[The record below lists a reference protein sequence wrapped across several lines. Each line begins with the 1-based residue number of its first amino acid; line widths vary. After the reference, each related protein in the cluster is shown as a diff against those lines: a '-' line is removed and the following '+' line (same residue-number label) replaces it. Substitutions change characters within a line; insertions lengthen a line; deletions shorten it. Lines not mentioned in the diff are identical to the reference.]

1 VRGRGTAAPGERDQ
15 THRGAILA
23 VAVGAITIDA
33 ALLGLIAPLLPQI
46 EERTRA
52 SDAELGIALAAY
64 AAPIALLSLPLGRAA
79 DRFGR
84 KALLIAGLLTIA
96 AGSVLI
102 AVSHSL
108 ELLIGARAIQG
119 VGSAASWISALALVS
134 DTAPPGR
141 RGESLGAALAATG
154 IGSIAG
160 PALGGVTADVLSYEA
175 PFLIA
180 CGSAVAVVG
189 AAAILL
195 PRGVRRARPAAPA
208 LGVVVRS
215 IRAGNGGWAAAITLL
230 SAGVL
235 GLIEVIAPL
244 DLDQRLGL
252 SASAIGLLFAGSIA
266 VDAVTSPLGGRWGDR
281 RGRLGPAVAGMVL
294 TAVSAVSLAV
304 LPDVWGAALSLGVY
318 GAGFALAFS
327 AAVPW
332 LDDAFEEEE
341 RGLGYGVQN
350 LLYAAGYAVGPVLG
364 GWLLELTGAELAY
377 AITAGVVA
385 AAALLLLVRRPQAC
399 PAGAS
404 PQKPAICR
412 EVVMPEEGLEPPT
425 RGL

>member
-1 VRGRGTAAPGERDQ
+1 VRGRGAAAPCGRDR
-15 THRGAILA
+15 TRRGVIRGIAIGA
-23 VAVGAITIDA
+23 VTIDA

-46 EERTRA
+46 EERTGA
-52 SDAELGIALAAY
+52 SDAALGIALAAY

-84 KALLIAGLLTIA
+84 RVLLIAGLLVIA

-108 ELLIGARAIQG
+108 ELLIAARTIQG
-119 VGSAASWISALALVS
+119 IGSAASWISALALVS

-180 CGSAVAVVG
+180 CGCALAVVG
-189 AAAILL
+189 AALMLL
-195 PRGVRRARPAAPA
+195 PHGVRPSRPAAPA
-208 LGVVVRS
+208 LAVVLRS
-215 IRAGNGGWAAAITLL
+215 IRAGDGGWAAAITLL
-230 SAGVL
+230 SATVL
-235 GLIEVIAPL
+235 GLVEVVAPL
-244 DLDQRLGL
+244 DFDQRLGL

-266 VDAVTSPLGGRWGDR
+266 VDAATSPLGGRWGDR

-294 TAVSAVSLAV
+294 TAISVGLLAV

-318 GAGFALAFS
+318 GAAFALAFS

-341 RGLGYGVQN
+341 RGLGYGVQA
-350 LLYAAGYAVGPVLG
+350 LLYSAGYAVGPVLG
-364 GWLLELTGAELAY
+364 GWLLERTGADLAY

-385 AAALLLLVRRPQAC
+385 VGAVFLLVRRPEA
-399 PAGAS
+399 
-404 PQKPAICR
+404 
-412 EVVMPEEGLEPPT
+412 
-425 RGL
+425 

>member
-1 VRGRGTAAPGERDQ
+1 VRSRGAAARGGRYRTR
-15 THRGAILA
+15 RGAILGIA
-23 VAVGAITIDA
+23 VAAITIDA

-46 EERTRA
+46 EDRTGA
-52 SDAELGIALAAY
+52 SDAALGIALAAY

-84 KALLIAGLLTIA
+84 KALLIAGLLLIA

-102 AVSHSL
+102 AISHSL
-108 ELLIGARAIQG
+108 ELLIAARTIQG

-160 PALGGVTADVLSYEA
+160 PALGGVAADVLSYEA

-180 CGSAVAVVG
+180 CACALAVAG
-189 AAAILL
+189 AAVMLL
-195 PRGVRRARPAAPA
+195 PHGIRRSRPAAPA
-208 LGVVVRS
+208 RAVVVRS

-230 SAGVL
+230 SAAVL
-235 GLIEVIAPL
+235 GLIEVVAPL

-252 SASAIGLLFAGSIA
+252 SASAIGLLFAGSIV
-266 VDAVTSPLGGRWGDR
+266 VDAAASPLGGRWGDR
-281 RGRLGPAVAGMVL
+281 RGRLGPAVVGMVL
-294 TAVSAVSLAV
+294 TAISVGLLAV

-318 GAGFALAFS
+318 GAAVALAFS

-332 LDDAFEEEE
+332 LDDAFKEEE

-364 GWLLELTGAELAY
+364 GWLLERTGADFAY
-377 AITAGVVA
+377 VITAGVVA
-385 AAALLLLVRRPQAC
+385 VSAVLLLVRRPEA
-399 PAGAS
+399 
-404 PQKPAICR
+404 
-412 EVVMPEEGLEPPT
+412 
-425 RGL
+425 